1 MSNNNSFDYGTLFD
15 EDNDPVVDVDVDELD
30 ELVDIESI
38 TTQDDDG
45 YTLPLHVISE
55 QEEKSVNQLIH
66 GSYRVDS
73 ALARDVAY
81 LADIDLDYVLS
92 SHNITREEL
101 MEKLKQTHFK
111 KLVRKFQDEI
121 GEDGSGMLKVRAN
134 AYLDGGIGRLNEI
147 IMDSQLRHFCFI
159 IAFKE
164 VTSFI
169 RKNLWLKNIQSFNC
183 SINNLHGYLH
193 KLFVNMLYNQYHLL
207 VN

>member
-147 IMDSQLRHFCFI
+147 IMDRSAKDENVIKAMTLLSQLSGAMPKTAGDMGSGVKIEFNFGNDNPMIHAKTI
-159 IAFKE
+159 ILDD
-164 VTSFI
+164 S
-169 RKNLWLKNIQSFNC
+169 
-183 SINNLHGYLH
+183 
-193 KLFVNMLYNQYHLL
+193 
-207 VN
+207 

>member
-1 MSNNNSFDYGTLFD
+1 MSNNNNSFDYGTLFD
-15 EDNDPVVDVDVDELD
+15 EDNDPVVDVDELD
-30 ELVDIESI
+30 ELVDIENI
-38 TTQDDDG
+38 AKQDDDG

-147 IMDSQLRHFCFI
+147 IMDRSAKDENVIKAMTLLSQLSGAMPKTAGDMGSGVKIEFNFGNDNPMIHAKTI
-159 IAFKE
+159 I
-164 VTSFI
+164 SDD
-169 RKNLWLKNIQSFNC
+169 S
-183 SINNLHGYLH
+183 
-193 KLFVNMLYNQYHLL
+193 
-207 VN
+207 